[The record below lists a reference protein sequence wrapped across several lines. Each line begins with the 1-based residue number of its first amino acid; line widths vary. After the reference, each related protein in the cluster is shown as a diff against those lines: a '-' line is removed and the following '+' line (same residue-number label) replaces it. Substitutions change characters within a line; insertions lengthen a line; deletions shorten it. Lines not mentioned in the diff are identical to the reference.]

1 MKKAIIYL
9 RNENKFKMYNDE
21 VERELRD
28 FIATL
33 PNVKVTGVYVDV
45 YDDDENEMNRDI
57 VSKIFSSAKNG
68 DFQIIVT
75 NDMSGLMHNHLTP
88 WCIVDELN
96 KLRINIISKTSAILE
111 KEKQSQL
118 IMQLVDKWYAEDR
131 REKLAK
137 RKQEKLAKMANGIQ

>member
-9 RNENKFKMYNDE
+9 RNENKFKMFNNE
-21 VERELRD
+21 VEKELRD

-33 PNVKVTGVYVDV
+33 PNVKVTDVYVDV

-57 VSKIFSSAKNG
+57 VSKIFRSAKNG

-75 NDMSGLMHNHLTP
+75 NDISGLMHNRLTP

-96 KLRINIISKTSAILE
+96 KLRINIISKTSTFLE
-111 KEKQSQL
+111 KEKHVRL
-118 IMQLVDKWYAEDR
+118 IMQQMDKLYAE
-131 REKLAK
+131 E
-137 RKQEKLAKMANGIQ
+137 IS